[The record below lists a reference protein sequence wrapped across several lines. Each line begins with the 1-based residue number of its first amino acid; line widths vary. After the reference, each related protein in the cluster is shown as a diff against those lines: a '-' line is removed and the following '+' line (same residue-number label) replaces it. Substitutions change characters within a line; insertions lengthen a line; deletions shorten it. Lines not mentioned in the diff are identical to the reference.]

1 MRVLSSQGGEKMS
14 KDKNFKIYEVVLSQ
28 LEEAAV
34 ELNLDPQVRALLK
47 EPMRTLTVSIPVRM
61 DDGGIRVF
69 KGFRCQHNDVLG
81 PTKGGIR
88 FHPQV
93 EMEEVEALAAWMTFK
108 CALVGIPYGGAKGG
122 VLCNPKEMSKSELEK
137 LSRRFI
143 QAIEPIIGPNRDIP
157 APDVYTDAQVMSWF
171 MDEFS
176 KIKGVYS
183 PGLVTGKPRILGGS
197 YGRDSATARGLMY
210 ATREGAKKI
219 GLDLEGATVVIQGYG
234 NAGSFSGI
242 FLDELGCKIIAVKEV
257 DSGAYN
263 PDGLNPEKLKD
274 YMKEHGHIKGYPGSK
289 ENINYEELLT
299 LECDILVPAALE
311 NQINKDN
318 ANNINAKMV
327 VEAANGPTTPEADRV
342 LNKKGTLVIPDILAN
357 SGGVTVSYFEWVQ
370 NLYNYYWDREEVDQK
385 LEKVM
390 VSAFN
395 RTNEMAEERGVT
407 FRTAAYMVAINRLT
421 EAMAARGWIEL

>member
-1 MRVLSSQGGEKMS
+1 
-14 KDKNFKIYEVVLSQ
+14 
-28 LEEAAV
+28 
-34 ELNLDPQVRALLK
+34 
-47 EPMRTLTVSIPVRM
+47 
-61 DDGGIRVF
+61 
-69 KGFRCQHNDVLG
+69 
-81 PTKGGIR
+81 
-88 FHPQV
+88 
-93 EMEEVEALAAWMTFK
+93 
-108 CALVGIPYGGAKGG
+108 
-122 VLCNPKEMSKSELEK
+122 
-137 LSRRFI
+137 
-143 QAIEPIIGPNRDIP
+143 
-157 APDVYTDAQVMSWF
+157 

-210 ATREGAKKI
+210 VTREGAKKI

-242 FLDELGCKIIAVKEV
+242 FLRELGCKVIAAN
-257 DSGAYN
+257 DSSGGVYN
-263 PDGLNPEKLKD
+263 PDGLNAEKLRDFKN
-274 YMKEHGHIKGYPGSK
+274 ENGELQGYPGSVK
-289 ENINYEELLT
+289 NISNKELLA

-311 NQINKDN
+311 NQINKEN
-318 ANNINAKMV
+318 VGNINAKIIA
-327 VEAANGPTTPEADRV
+327 EAANGPTTPEADRV
-342 LNKKGTLVIPDILAN
+342 LNKGGTLVIPDILAN
-357 SGGVTVSYFEWVQ
+357 AGGVTVSYFEWVQ

-421 EAMAARGWIEL
+421 EAMAARGWVEL

>member
-1 MRVLSSQGGEKMS
+1 MGK
-14 KDKNFKIYEVVLSQ
+14 KDDFKIYEVVLEQ
-28 LEEAAV
+28 LDDAAD
-34 ELNLDPQVRALLK
+34 ELDLDPQVRALLK

-93 EMEEVEALAAWMTFK
+93 EMKEVEALAAWMTFK

-122 VLCNPKEMSKSELEK
+122 VLCNPKEMSKGELEK

-143 QAIEPIIGPNRDIP
+143 QALEPIIGPDKDIP

-210 ATREGAKKI
+210 TVREGAKKI
-219 GLDLEGATVVIQGYG
+219 GLDLEGATVAIQGYG

-242 FLDELGCKIIAVKEV
+242 FLRELGCKVIAAI
-257 DSGAYN
+257 DSSGGVYN
-263 PDGLNPEKLKD
+263 PDGLNAEKLREFKL
-274 YMKEHGHIKGYPGSK
+274 EEGVVSGYPGSEK
-289 ENINYEELLT
+289 NISNQELLS
-299 LECDILVPAALE
+299 LDCDILVPAALE

-318 ANNINAKMV
+318 AMDINAKMIA
-327 VEAANGPTTPEADRV
+327 EAANGPTTPEADKLLK
-342 LNKKGTLVIPDILAN
+342 LNGVLVIPDILAN
-357 SGGVTVSYFEWVQ
+357 AGGVTVSYFEWVQ
-370 NLYNYYWDREEVDQK
+370 NMYNYYWDREEVDEK

-395 RTNEMAEERGVT
+395 RTNEMAEERDVS
-407 FRTAAYMVAINRLT
+407 FRTAAYMVAIKRLT
-421 EAMAARGWIEL
+421 EAMAARGWVEL

>member
-1 MRVLSSQGGEKMS
+1 MS
-14 KDKNFKIYEVVLSQ
+14 KNKEFKIYEVVLSQ
-28 LEEAAV
+28 LEEAAN

-143 QAIEPIIGPNRDIP
+143 QAIEPIIGPDKDIP

-210 ATREGAKKI
+210 VTREGAKKI

-242 FLDELGCKIIAVKEV
+242 FLRELGCKVIAAN
-257 DSGAYN
+257 DSSGGVYN
-263 PDGLNPEKLKD
+263 PDGLNAEKLRD
-274 YMKEHGHIKGYPGSK
+274 FKEENGELQGYPGSEK
-289 ENINYEELLT
+289 NISNKELLA

-318 ANNINAKMV
+318 VADINARIV
-327 VEAANGPTTPEADRV
+327 AEAANGPTTPEADRV
-342 LNKKGTLVIPDILAN
+342 LKNRGTLVIPDILAN

-370 NLYNYYWDREEVDQK
+370 NMYNYYWDREEVDQK
-385 LEKVM
+385 LEKIM

>member
-1 MRVLSSQGGEKMS
+1 MS
-14 KDKNFKIYEVVLSQ
+14 KNKEFKIYEVVLSQ
-28 LEEAAV
+28 LEEAAN

-47 EPMRTLTVSIPVRM
+47 EPMRTLIVSIPVRM

-122 VLCNPKEMSKSELEK
+122 VLCNPKEMSKTELEK

-143 QAIEPIIGPNRDIP
+143 QALEPIIGPEKDIP

-210 ATREGAKKI
+210 VTREGAKKI

-242 FLDELGCKIIAVKEV
+242 FLRELGCKVIAAN
-257 DSGAYN
+257 DSSGGVYN
-263 PDGLNPEKLKD
+263 PDGLNAEKLRDFKN
-274 YMKEHGHIKGYPGSK
+274 ENGELQGYPGSVK
-289 ENINYEELLT
+289 NISNKELLA

-311 NQINKDN
+311 NQINKEN
-318 ANNINAKMV
+318 VGNINAKIIA
-327 VEAANGPTTPEADRV
+327 EAANGPTTPEADRV
-342 LNKKGTLVIPDILAN
+342 LNKGGTLVIPDILAN
-357 SGGVTVSYFEWVQ
+357 AGGVTVSYFEWVQ

-421 EAMAARGWIEL
+421 EAMAARGWVEL

>member
-1 MRVLSSQGGEKMS
+1 MGK
-14 KDKNFKIYEVVLSQ
+14 KDDFKIYEVVLEQ
-28 LEEAAV
+28 LDDAAD
-34 ELNLDPQVRALLK
+34 ELDLDPQVRALLK

-93 EMEEVEALAAWMTFK
+93 EMKEVEALAAWMTFK

-122 VLCNPKEMSKSELEK
+122 VLCNPKEMSKGELEK

-143 QAIEPIIGPNRDIP
+143 QALEPIIGPDKDIP

-210 ATREGAKKI
+210 TVREGAKKI
-219 GLDLEGATVVIQGYG
+219 GLDLEGATVAIQGYG

-242 FLDELGCKIIAVKEV
+242 FLRELGCKVIAAN
-257 DSGAYN
+257 DSSGGVYN
-263 PDGLNPEKLKD
+263 PDGLNAEKLREFKL
-274 YMKEHGHIKGYPGSK
+274 EEGVVSGYPGSEK
-289 ENINYEELLT
+289 NISNQELLS
-299 LECDILVPAALE
+299 LDCDILVPAALE

-318 ANNINAKMV
+318 AMDINAKMIA
-327 VEAANGPTTPEADRV
+327 EAANGPTTPEADKLLK
-342 LNKKGTLVIPDILAN
+342 LNGVLVIPDILAN
-357 SGGVTVSYFEWVQ
+357 AGGVTVSYFEWVQ
-370 NLYNYYWDREEVDQK
+370 NMYNYYWDREEVDEK

-395 RTNEMAEERGVT
+395 RTNEMAEEKDVS
-407 FRTAAYMVAINRLT
+407 FRTAAYMVAIKRLT
-421 EAMAARGWIEL
+421 EAMAARGWVEL

>member
-1 MRVLSSQGGEKMS
+1 MGK
-14 KDKNFKIYEVVLSQ
+14 KDDFKIYEVVLEQ
-28 LEEAAV
+28 LDDAAD
-34 ELNLDPQVRALLK
+34 ELDLDPQVRALLK

-93 EMEEVEALAAWMTFK
+93 EMKEVEALAAWMTFK

-122 VLCNPKEMSKSELEK
+122 VLCNPKEMSKGELEK

-143 QAIEPIIGPNRDIP
+143 QALEPIIGPDKDIP

-210 ATREGAKKI
+210 TVREGAKKI
-219 GLDLEGATVVIQGYG
+219 GLDLEGATVAIQGYG

-242 FLDELGCKIIAVKEV
+242 FLRELGCKVIAAN
-257 DSGAYN
+257 DSSGGVYN
-263 PDGLNPEKLKD
+263 PDGLNAEKLREFKL
-274 YMKEHGHIKGYPGSK
+274 EEGVVSGYPGSEK
-289 ENINYEELLT
+289 NISNQELLS
-299 LECDILVPAALE
+299 LDCDILVPAALE

-318 ANNINAKMV
+318 AMDINAKMIA
-327 VEAANGPTTPEADRV
+327 EAANGPTTPEADKLLK
-342 LNKKGTLVIPDILAN
+342 LNGVLVIPDILAN
-357 SGGVTVSYFEWVQ
+357 AGGVTVSYFEWVQ
-370 NLYNYYWDREEVDQK
+370 NMYNYYWDREEVDEK

-395 RTNEMAEERGVT
+395 RTNEMAEERDVS
-407 FRTAAYMVAINRLT
+407 FRTAAYMVAIKRLT
-421 EAMAARGWIEL
+421 EAMAARGWVEL

>member
-1 MRVLSSQGGEKMS
+1 M
-14 KDKNFKIYEVVLSQ
+14 VLSQ
-28 LEEAAV
+28 LEEAAA

-143 QAIEPIIGPNRDIP
+143 QALEPIIGPEKDIP

-171 MDEFS
+171 MDEFT
-176 KIKGVYS
+176 KIKGVHS

-242 FLDELGCKIIAVKEV
+242 FLRELGCKVIAAN
-257 DSGAYN
+257 DSSGGVYN
-263 PDGLNPEKLKD
+263 HDGLNAENLREYKN
-274 YMKEHGHIKGYPGSK
+274 EHGKLQGYPGSEK
-289 ENINYEELLT
+289 NISNKELLA

-311 NQINKDN
+311 NQINKENVAD
-318 ANNINAKMV
+318 INARIIA
-327 VEAANGPTTPEADRV
+327 EAANGPTTPEADRV
-342 LNKKGTLVIPDILAN
+342 LNKRGTLVIPDILAN
-357 SGGVTVSYFEWVQ
+357 AGGVTVSYFEWVQ

-395 RTNEMAEERGVT
+395 RTNEMAIEREVT

-421 EAMAARGWIEL
+421 EAMAARGWVEL

>member
-1 MRVLSSQGGEKMS
+1 MS
-14 KDKNFKIYEVVLSQ
+14 KNKEFKIYEVVLSQ
-28 LEEAAV
+28 LEEAAN

-122 VLCNPKEMSKSELEK
+122 VLCNPKEMSKTELEK

-143 QAIEPIIGPNRDIP
+143 QALEPIIGPEKDIP

-210 ATREGAKKI
+210 VTREGAKKI

-242 FLDELGCKIIAVKEV
+242 FLRELGCKVIAAN
-257 DSGAYN
+257 DSSGGVYN
-263 PDGLNPEKLKD
+263 PDGLNAEKLRDFKN
-274 YMKEHGHIKGYPGSK
+274 ENGELQGYPGSVK
-289 ENINYEELLT
+289 NISNKELLA

-318 ANNINAKMV
+318 VADINARIV
-327 VEAANGPTTPEADRV
+327 AEAANGPTTPEADRV
-342 LNKKGTLVIPDILAN
+342 LKNRGTLVIPDILAN

-370 NLYNYYWDREEVDQK
+370 NMYNYYWDREEVDQK
-385 LEKVM
+385 LEKIM